1 MRIIIISIVSF
12 FLLEGCSDSFLDVKP
27 TTQTPMEE
35 YYDTE
40 EKILKGLMAA
50 YGPLQWPD
58 YVFDQYNPLPL
69 LSDVM
74 SDDVRVG
81 GANAYDVPHMQK
93 MRFFSATP
101 DYTSS
106 SLWVAFYSG
115 VYRSNLVI
123 ANIDNVKNISK
134 KNKDKIYAEALAL
147 RAYYY
152 TWLWKLW
159 GNIPHYTTNPTPPSY
174 LVDQRTADEVYTLIM
189 HDLDLAL
196 EGNKLAMV
204 QPVDKL
210 GRWTRAAVQMLKANV
225 VMYQQDESRYSSVL
239 ADMREIIGTGT
250 YKLYANFGAIWEDDG
265 EWCSES
271 IFEIN
276 YTDSPSNRTWDRPFS
291 AGGTIFPTFIGI
303 NALEGSCYDG
313 GGYGFSPVEES
324 LYNLYEE
331 ADSRKDGG
339 ILNFAKHKLDHPN
352 AKYTPRYDDTGFF
365 NKKYQP
371 RDKGNDK
378 YVGDSPD
385 MNFRNNY
392 RVYRFSETL
401 LIASELLV
409 RTAGSSTEA
418 DLYLNMVRARAYEM
432 NVDDAAFASKKKQ
445 ATLDNLLLENRLEFA
460 CEGHRFWDLVRFGK
474 AEQVLGVRGY
484 TSNKKYLP
492 IPQSEIDQS
501 QGTLKQNSY

>member
-1 MRIIIISIVSF
+1 M
-12 FLLEGCSDSFLDVKP
+12 
-27 TTQTPMEE
+27 
-35 YYDTE
+35 
-40 EKILKGLMAA
+40 
-50 YGPLQWPD
+50 
-58 YVFDQYNPLPL
+58 
-69 LSDVM
+69 
-74 SDDVRVG
+74 
-81 GANAYDVPHMQK
+81 
-93 MRFFSATP
+93 
-101 DYTSS
+101 
-106 SLWVAFYSG
+106 
-115 VYRSNLVI
+115 
-123 ANIDNVKNISK
+123 
-134 KNKDKIYAEALAL
+134 
-147 RAYYY
+147 
-152 TWLWKLW
+152 
-159 GNIPHYTTNPTPPSY
+159 
-174 LVDQRTADEVYTLIM
+174 
-189 HDLDLAL
+189 
-196 EGNKLAMV
+196 
-204 QPVDKL
+204 
-210 GRWTRAAVQMLKANV
+210 
-225 VMYQQDESRYSSVL
+225 
-239 ADMREIIGTGT
+239 
-250 YKLYANFGAIWEDDG
+250 
-265 EWCSES
+265 
-271 IFEIN
+271 
-276 YTDSPSNRTWDRPFS
+276 
-291 AGGTIFPTFIGI
+291 
-303 NALEGSCYDG
+303 
-313 GGYGFSPVEES
+313 
-324 LYNLYEE
+324 
-331 ADSRKDGG
+331 
-339 ILNFAKHKLDHPN
+339 NFAKHKLDHPN